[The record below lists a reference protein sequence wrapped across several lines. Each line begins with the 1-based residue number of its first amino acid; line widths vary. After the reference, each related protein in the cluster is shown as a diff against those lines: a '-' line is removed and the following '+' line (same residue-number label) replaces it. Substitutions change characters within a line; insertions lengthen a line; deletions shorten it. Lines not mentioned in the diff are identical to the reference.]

1 MSNFTTLSSVTL
13 TIVGAVALALGL
25 ALWAASVRV
34 GQMRLRFVAAGFFVL
49 AAKSV
54 IVILLIH
61 QAAEIHHEVV
71 QSLDAVMDLV
81 AVLLVATPFVLRV
94 RE

>member
-25 ALWAASVRV
+25 ALWTASVRV

-49 AAKSV
+49 AVKS
-54 IVILLIH
+54 IVIILTIH
-61 QAAEIHHEVV
+61 QTQLNHEVV

-81 AVLLVATPFVLRV
+81 AVVLVATPFVLRA